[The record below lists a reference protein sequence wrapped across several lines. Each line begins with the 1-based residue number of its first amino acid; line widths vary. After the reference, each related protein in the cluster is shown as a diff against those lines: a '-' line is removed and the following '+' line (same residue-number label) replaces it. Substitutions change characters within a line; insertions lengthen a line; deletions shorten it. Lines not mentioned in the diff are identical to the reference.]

1 MIAIIMSSRGARSR
15 LWLRYLSAVAVLF
28 WAVSLGAGCHFVHM
42 TSAAPAVASASTT
55 QAGHE
60 MSGVTASQ
68 ASNAHAWS
76 PIVGGCLL
84 ILRMSPTTGAAGLV
98 VAVAIAAL
106 AGVMA
111 GSAMPPTRG
120 PPFFH
125 ALYAIRGRSGR
136 SILIRFCTAR
146 I

>member
-15 LWLRYLSAVAVLF
+15 LWLRYVSAVAVLF

-42 TSAAPAVASASTT
+42 TSAAPAVASGSTT

-68 ASNAHAWS
+68 VSNAHAS
-76 PIVGGCLL
+76 TPIVGGC
-84 ILRMSPTTGAAGLV
+84 LRMSPTTGAAGFV
-98 VAVAIAAL
+98 VTVAIAAL

-111 GSAMPPTRG
+111 GSAIPPTRG
-120 PPFFH
+120 PPFFR
-125 ALYAIRGRSGR
+125 ALYAIRGCSGR
-136 SILIRFCTAR
+136 SILIQFCTAR